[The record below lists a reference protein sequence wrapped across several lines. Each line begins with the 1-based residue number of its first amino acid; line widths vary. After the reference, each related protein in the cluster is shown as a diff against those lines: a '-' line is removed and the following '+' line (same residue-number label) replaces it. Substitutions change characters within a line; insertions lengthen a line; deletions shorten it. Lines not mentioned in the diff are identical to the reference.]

1 MGGTNGVKDL
11 AGNAL
16 ANNVVWS
23 FTVLADT
30 TPPTVT
36 SVTPVNGATGVS
48 AATAVTA
55 TFSEAINAATL
66 TSTGNF
72 VLRDPAN
79 VVVPGTVSYNASTRV
94 GTLAPSTAL
103 AASTTYT
110 ATIMGGTNGIKDL
123 AGNALASNVVWSFT
137 TALADTTPPTVTSV
151 TPANGAIGVS
161 AAAAVTATFSE
172 AINAATLTST
182 GNFVLRD
189 PANVVV
195 PGTVSYNAGTRVGTL
210 APSTALAASTTYTAT
225 ILGGT
230 NGVKD
235 LAGNA
240 LASNVVWSF
249 TTASAITTVGLTTI
263 GSLLDTFDSG
273 YLNGSKVT
281 TSTSGQIMSMSVYI
295 GNIDAAPNRQYQV
308 AIYADNAGAP
318 GTLVAASATGTLV
331 ANSWNTIAI
340 NASLLAGTNY
350 WLMFNTNG
358 TTGSVN
364 NMYYNNG
371 SAGQGAYSNAP
382 VTFGTWPAT
391 FPAATITNSV
401 FSLFATFQ

>member
-1 MGGTNGVKDL
+1 MFASDATPPTVTSVTPANGTTGVSAATAVTATFSEAINAATLTSAGNFVLRDPANVVVPGTVSYNAGTGVGTLTPSAALAASTTYTATIMGGTNGVKDL

-16 ANNVVWS
+16 ASNVVWS

-79 VVVPGTVSYNASTRV
+79 VVVPGTVSYNAS
-94 GTLAPSTAL
+94 
-103 AASTTYT
+103 
-110 ATIMGGTNGIKDL
+110 
-123 AGNALASNVVWSFT
+123 
-137 TALADTTPPTVTSV
+137 
-151 TPANGAIGVS
+151 
-161 AAAAVTATFSE
+161 
-172 AINAATLTST
+172 
-182 GNFVLRD
+182 
-189 PANVVV
+189 
-195 PGTVSYNAGTRVGTL
+195 TRVGTL

-295 GNIDAAPNRQYQV
+295 GNIDAALNRQYQV

-391 FPAATITNSV
+391 FPAATINNSV

>member
-1 MGGTNGVKDL
+1 MFASD
-11 AGNAL
+11 A
-16 ANNVVWS
+16 
-23 FTVLADT
+23 

-36 SVTPVNGATGVS
+36 SVTPANGTTGVS

-79 VVVPGTVSYNASTRV
+79 VVVPGTVSYNAS
-94 GTLAPSTAL
+94 
-103 AASTTYT
+103 
-110 ATIMGGTNGIKDL
+110 
-123 AGNALASNVVWSFT
+123 
-137 TALADTTPPTVTSV
+137 
-151 TPANGAIGVS
+151 
-161 AAAAVTATFSE
+161 
-172 AINAATLTST
+172 
-182 GNFVLRD
+182 
-189 PANVVV
+189 
-195 PGTVSYNAGTRVGTL
+195 TRVGTL

-295 GNIDAAPNRQYQV
+295 GNIDAALNRQYQV

-391 FPAATITNSV
+391 FPAATINNSV